1 MDLFSFFRPQITPSQ
16 LRMDVHCH
24 LLPGVDDGVATFE
37 DALLCIRGLMQLGY
51 RGAVLT
57 PHIYP
62 EVFEND
68 ERDLARQFEAF
79 RDRLAGVLPRF
90 AVELAAE
97 YAISDRLWKRLRG
110 EPGQLLTFGADRRLL
125 LVELLMSSTADQ
137 AQRFLHDCRR
147 AGFQPVLAHV
157 ERYPIVDQ
165 PGHEE
170 MLDEWRSMGVVLQL
184 NAGSVA
190 GQYGPQ
196 KRQVAQRLW
205 RQGRINMVGSDLHS
219 ADRLDDLNAGWR
231 WLSRHGKSF
240 RKANHHH
247 LVHGQAEGADS

>member
-1 MDLFSFFRPQITPSQ
+1 MGLFSFFRPQITPSQ

-24 LLPGVDDGVATFE
+24 LLPGVDDGVPTFE
-37 DALLCIRGLMQLGY
+37 DALVCIKGLIQLGY
-51 RGAVLT
+51 SGAVLT

-62 EVFEND
+62 EVFEN
-68 ERDLARQFEAF
+68 EEQDLAERFEQF
-79 RDRLAGVLPRF
+79 RSRLATVLPQF
-90 AVELAAE
+90 TVELAAE
-97 YAISDRLWKRLRG
+97 YAISDRLWKRLRD
-110 EPGQLLTFGADRRLL
+110 EPRELLTFGTDRRLL

-137 AQRFLHDCRR
+137 AQRFLHDCCR

-170 MLDEWRSMGVVLQL
+170 MLDEWRSMGVVLQM
-184 NAGSVA
+184 NVGSVA

-196 KRQVAQRLW
+196 KQQVAQRLW

-219 ADRLDDLNAGWR
+219 ANRLDDLSGGWR
-231 WLSRHGKSF
+231 WLSRYGKTFKQTS
-240 RKANHHH
+240 HHH
-247 LVHGQAEGADS
+247 LVHREAEGANS